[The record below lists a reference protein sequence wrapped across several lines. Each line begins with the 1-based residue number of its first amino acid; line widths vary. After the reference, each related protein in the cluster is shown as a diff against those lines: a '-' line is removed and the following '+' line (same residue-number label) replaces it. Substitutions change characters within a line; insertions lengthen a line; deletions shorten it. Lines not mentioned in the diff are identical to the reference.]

1 MAHPATVSCV
11 VPTHD
16 RPEMLT
22 RAVRSILA
30 QSRRPLEVIVV
41 DDLSQQRV
49 RDTVAALQDEAGP
62 PVRYVAAKGQAL
74 GTAGSSRNI
83 GAAHAVGDLLA
94 FLDDDDTWQPEFL
107 QHLVDTL
114 TRAGADFAVSWVG
127 YRKSDRTV
135 PGLRITEGLRAGQ
148 CLCGAGLT
156 GSNVVI
162 HRVAFDRV
170 GGFDPTLVVSNDN
183 DLMVRLL
190 DAGARYAVVPQDL
203 VVRHSHDQGHLT
215 TKSERRA
222 RGIERYYDRYRSR
235 MSRGQRRVM
244 RRLIHSARRGP
255 DRPLPAR
262 AYHAAAQAAL
272 TSPRQARMMVVR
284 RAQRMGD
291 LFN

>member
-1 MAHPATVSCV
+1 MTASLSVSCV

-16 RPEMLT
+16 RPELLV
-22 RAVRSILA
+22 RAVRSVLG
-30 QSRRPLEVIVV
+30 QHLPPSEVVVV
-41 DDLSQQRV
+41 DDLSQDRV
-49 RDTVAALQDEAGP
+49 RDAVTALQAESDLL
-62 PVRYVAAKGQAL
+62 VRYVPAKGVAL

-83 GAAHAVGDLLA
+83 GAAQTAGEVVA

-107 QHLVDTL
+107 NRLIDRMSCT
-114 TRAGADFAVSWVG
+114 GSDFAVSWVG
-127 YRKSDRTV
+127 YRKGERTV
-135 PGLRITEGLRAGQ
+135 PGLRIKEDLRASH

-156 GSNVVI
+156 GSNFVI
-162 HRVAFDRV
+162 RREAFDRV

-183 DLMVRLL
+183 DMMVRLL
-190 DAGARYAVVPQDL
+190 DSGARYAVVPDDL
-203 VVRHSHDQGHLT
+203 VLRHSHDQGHLT

-222 RGIERYYDRYRSR
+222 RGIERYYDRYHAR
-235 MSRGQRRVM
+235 MTLGQKRVM

-272 TSPRQARMMVVR
+272 TSPRQLRMMVAR
-284 RAQRMGD
+284 RAQRMGN